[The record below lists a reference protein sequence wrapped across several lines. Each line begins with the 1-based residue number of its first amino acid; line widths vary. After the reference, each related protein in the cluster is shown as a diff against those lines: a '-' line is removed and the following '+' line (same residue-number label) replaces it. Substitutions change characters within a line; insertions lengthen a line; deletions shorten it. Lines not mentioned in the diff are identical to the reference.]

1 MPRDPL
7 PSTIRIPHHGRSR
20 TCFRGARRLL
30 AIPFLAAVLIVVIA
44 CDVAAQAF
52 TVGTRLDFG
61 TGTQPISVAIGDL
74 NGDGKLDLVAA
85 NSGSNT
91 VSVLLGNGAGAFGAK
106 TDFATGSAPYS
117 VAIGDVN
124 NDGIPDLVVA
134 NSGSNTVSVLFGNGA
149 GGFGAKTDFA
159 TGTGPRSVTIGDVSG
174 DGRPDLVVANFGSNT
189 VSVLLGNGA
198 GGFGAKT
205 DFATGTQPFSVA
217 IGDVNG
223 DGKADLVLA
232 NFGSNTVSVLLGDG
246 AGGFGAKTDFATG
259 TGPYSVAIGDVSGDA
274 RPDLAVANSGSN
286 TVSVLLGD
294 GAGGFGAKTDYAT
307 GTSAQS
313 VAIGDVNGD
322 SKPDLVLANTNSNTV
337 SVLLGNGD
345 GTFAAKNDFATG
357 TTPACIAIAD
367 VNGDGKPD
375 LAVGYGAVS
384 SNTISVLLGNGAGGF
399 AARTDFATGNDP
411 VYVAIGD
418 VNRDGRPDLAVTNGV
433 SNTVSVLLGNGA
445 GGFGAK
451 ADFPTGSGPFAVAIG
466 DVNADGKPDLVV
478 ANSGPNTVSVMLGDG
493 AGGFGAKTDFATG
506 THPTSVAIADVNR
519 DGKPDLVVANSGANT
534 VSVLLG
540 NGAGG
545 FGTKTDF
552 ATGTSP
558 FSLAIGDLN
567 GDGKL
572 DLATTNATANTV
584 SVLLGNGDGSFAA
597 NTDFATGTNP
607 HSVAISDLNS
617 DGKPDLAVANL
628 GSNTVSVLLG
638 NGAGSFGAKTD
649 FATGSTPYSVA
660 VGDLNGDGKPDL
672 AVANQGSSTVSVLL
686 GNGAGAFGGK
696 TDFVTA
702 LGPGSVAIGDLNGD
716 GRLDLA
722 LANSTFNNVS
732 VLLALETTRAVL
744 TANPILCVLGS
755 PLTLTASVT
764 VAAPGSGSPTGTVSF
779 FDGNTLLGTS
789 PVNGAGQAGL
799 ALFAPYLGSRTLS
812 AVYGGDSK
820 LLGSIAASKT
830 EMVTPTATPAITSI
844 ADVLND
850 QGRQVRLEFSR
861 SPFDYVGGSV
871 TGYQIYRR
879 AIISGATSRRAP
891 VAPSGIGPARSSS
904 PDQVLLAGWDYVVTV
919 PATGEDI
926 LQTLVPT
933 LADSNSSGFHRA
945 VLFVRAA
952 TATPTTFYDSAPDSG
967 YSVDNLPPAAPAPFT
982 AAYVSGGTHL
992 HWGQN
997 LEPDFWYY
1005 KVYRGGSA
1013 GFIPSAANQIA
1024 SQSDTGYVDV
1034 GPAGSY
1040 YKLSA
1045 VDVNGNES
1053 AYSLVTPAGTLDAG
1067 GTTLPTM
1074 VFLAAPSPNPS
1085 ARGTL
1090 LRFGLPRDAVVSL
1103 GIYDVR
1109 GRLVRELVS
1118 GPQSAGEQQLT
1129 WDLRGPSGAAV
1140 SDGIYFVQLGVN
1152 GIKYSRRIAVIR

>member
-1 MPRDPL
+1 MPVSLLR
-7 PSTIRIPHHGRSR
+7 HRSVP
-20 TCFRGARRLL
+20 GLLL
-30 AIPFLAAVLIVVIA
+30 AVSLTAGAPVTAAPLLKAPFRSFDA
-44 CDVAAQAF
+44 
-52 TVGTRLDFG
+52 GRN
-61 TGTQPISVAIGDL
+61 PISAAMADL
-74 NGDGKLDLVAA
+74 NHDGKLDLVVA
-85 NSGSNT
+85 NIGSNT
-91 VSVLLGNGAGAFGAK
+91 VSVLLG
-106 TDFATGSAPYS
+106 
-117 VAIGDVN
+117 
-124 NDGIPDLVVA
+124 
-134 NSGSNTVSVLFGNGA
+134 
-149 GGFGAKTDFA
+149 
-159 TGTGPRSVTIGDVSG
+159 
-174 DGRPDLVVANFGSNT
+174 
-189 VSVLLGNGA
+189 
-198 GGFGAKT
+198 
-205 DFATGTQPFSVA
+205 
-217 IGDVNG
+217 
-223 DGKADLVLA
+223 
-232 NFGSNTVSVLLGDG
+232 LGDG
-246 AGGFGAKTDFATG
+246 TFGT
-259 TGPYSVAIGDVSGDA
+259 
-274 RPDLAVANSGSN
+274 
-286 TVSVLLGD
+286 
-294 GAGGFGAKTDYAT
+294 KTDYAT
-307 GTSAQS
+307 GQS
-313 VAIGDVNGD
+313 PCFVAAGD
-322 SKPDLVLANTNSNTV
+322 L
-337 SVLLGNGD
+337 
-345 GTFAAKNDFATG
+345 
-357 TTPACIAIAD
+357 
-367 VNGDGKPD
+367 NGDGKPD
-375 LAVGYGAVS
+375 LFVAALDDSTVEVF
-384 SNTISVLLGNGAGGF
+384 VGNGDGTF
-399 AARTDFATGNDP
+399 KPRIDFMVGVQP
-411 VYVAIGD
+411 RYVAIGD
-418 VNRDGRPDLAVTNGV
+418 LDGDGTPDLVTATFGTNE
-433 SNTVSVLLGNGA
+433 VSVLLTGVSRTVRRFGTGA
-445 GGFGAK
+445 G
-451 ADFPTGSGPFAVAIG
+451 PYAVAI
-466 DVNADGKPDLVV
+466 
-478 ANSGPNTVSVMLGDG
+478 
-493 AGGFGAKTDFATG
+493 
-506 THPTSVAIADVNR
+506 
-519 DGKPDLVVANSGANT
+519 
-534 VSVLLG
+534 
-540 NGAGG
+540 
-545 FGTKTDF
+545 
-552 ATGTSP
+552 
-558 FSLAIGDLN
+558 
-567 GDGKL
+567 
-572 DLATTNATANTV
+572 
-584 SVLLGNGDGSFAA
+584 
-597 NTDFATGTNP
+597 
-607 HSVAISDLNS
+607 
-617 DGKPDLAVANL
+617 
-628 GSNTVSVLLG
+628 
-638 NGAGSFGAKTD
+638 
-649 FATGSTPYSVA
+649 
-660 VGDLNGDGKPDL
+660 GDLNGDGKPDL
-672 AVANQGSSTVSVLL
+672 AVANSSSGTVSVLL

-1053 AYSLVTPAGTLDAG
+1053 AYSLVTPAM
-1067 GTTLPTM
+1067 TTGVDGASVPSV
-1074 VFLAAPSPNPS
+1074 VFLAPPRPNP
-1085 ARGTL
+1085 ARSGAT
-1090 LRFGLPRDAVVSL
+1090 LRFGLPRESLVSVR
-1103 GIYDVR
+1103 IYGVD
-1109 GRLVRELVS
+1109 GALVRDLAT
-1118 GPQSAGEQQLT
+1118 GTLAAGEHQLP
-1129 WDLRGPSGAAV
+1129 WDLRDAHGAAV
-1140 SDGIYFVQLGVN
+1140 SDGLYFAQLLVD
-1152 GIKYSRRIAVIR
+1152 GITRSERLAVIH